1 MGVGSGVQ
9 DAPAFDFVCDSLE
22 QLTSMSRLQARGTV
36 RLVLRTAGL
45 EPHRVTA
52 QQLVVVVERLLG
64 AALRTRGIEDDA
76 LICSRLKERLLAHDF
91 PTEPTHDS
99 PEEILRRFSLK

>member
-1 MGVGSGVQ
+1 MQ
-9 DAPAFDFVCDSLE
+9 DAPAFDFVCESLE
-22 QLTSMSRLQARGTV
+22 RLTSMSLLQARGTV
-36 RLVLRTAGL
+36 RLVLRAAGL

-52 QQLVVVVERLLG
+52 DQLVVVIERLLG
-64 AALRTRGIEDDA
+64 AALRSRGISDDA

-91 PTEPTHDS
+91 PARPEHDS